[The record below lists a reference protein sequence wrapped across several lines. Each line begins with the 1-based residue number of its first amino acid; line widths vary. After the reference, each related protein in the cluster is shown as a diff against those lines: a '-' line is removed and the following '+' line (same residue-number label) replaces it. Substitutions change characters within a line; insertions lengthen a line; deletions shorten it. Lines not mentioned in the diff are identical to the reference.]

1 MAVQENSFPKCQMS
15 KLRQIRIK
23 QRGKVTVAWAIEG
36 GFYRAD
42 GVDFNPQRTKTTE
55 LRKKKKRTNEQGKK
69 VRKMNDSKGN
79 KLRL

>member
-55 LRKKKKRTNEQGKK
+55 LRKKKREQMSKAKK
-69 VRKMNDSKGN
+69 
-79 KLRL
+79 